1 MTASSDTPPLDEEF
15 LDENALAEEIQ
26 RRERLMLR
34 WPLLVGTSAVLYGS
48 LMVIYI
54 IFRVLAFLHIY
65 VLSAELPP
73 TGLLLAAQFFP
84 ILSGFFLG
92 GLLFM
97 GGIITLRR
105 RLLGPR
111 LINLWAFFMLA
122 AIVVTLLLRLETLPD
137 FVDRQMEVYERTQAR
152 ELVQAP
158 GAEESIEEAEP
169 ARPEPSPELAAEQLA
184 GEASRFFVA
193 FAIMGVCGPGLFALI
208 LNLPRI
214 RRTWLCSN

>member
-1 MTASSDTPPLDEEF
+1 MTDPSNYDPPREEPFGESD
-15 LDENALAEEIQ
+15 LAEEIK

-34 WPLLVGTSAVLYGS
+34 WPLLVGTSAVLYGG

-54 IFRVLAFLHIY
+54 VLRVLAFLRIY
-65 VLSAELPP
+65 ILSAEVPP

-84 ILSGFFLG
+84 IVSGFFLG
-92 GLLFM
+92 GMLFVA
-97 GGIITLRR
+97 GIITLRR

-111 LINLWAFFMLA
+111 LTNLWAFCMLA

-152 ELVQAP
+152 ELALAP
-158 GAEESIEEAEP
+158 NSDDPSEEAEP

-193 FAIMGVCGPGLFALI
+193 FAIMAVCGPGLFAII

-214 RRTWLCSN
+214 RRTWISWN